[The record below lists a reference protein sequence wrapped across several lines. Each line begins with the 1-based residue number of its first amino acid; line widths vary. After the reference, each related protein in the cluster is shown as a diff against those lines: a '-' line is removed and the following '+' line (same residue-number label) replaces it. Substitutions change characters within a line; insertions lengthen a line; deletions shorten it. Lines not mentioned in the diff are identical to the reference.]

1 MSSFRQAWRSNLSLD
16 GLIPQEQGME
26 TFEATQAVAD
36 LQRPAMKTLV
46 IHNAED
52 VSFQQVW
59 AVLGRAFHFP
69 IQITRQIALQAHRD
83 GTANVFTASSEVIEA
98 KRSVCDRA
106 AETEGCPQLMFSMRD
121 A

>member
-1 MSSFRQAWRSNLSLD
+1 MK
-16 GLIPQEQGME
+16 
-26 TFEATQAVAD
+26 TFEASIAEAEV
-36 LQRPAMKTLV
+36 QRPTMKTLV

-59 AVLGRAFHFP
+59 AVLGQAFHFP

-83 GTANVFTASSEVIEA
+83 GTADVFTASREVIEA

-106 AETEGCPQLMFSMRD
+106 AETAGCPQLMFSMRD

>member
-1 MSSFRQAWRSNLSLD
+1 MK
-16 GLIPQEQGME
+16 
-26 TFEATQAVAD
+26 TFEASIAEAEV
-36 LQRPAMKTLV
+36 LRPTMKTLV

-59 AVLGRAFHFP
+59 AVLGRTFHFP
-69 IQITRQIALQAHRD
+69 IQITRQIALQAHRE
-83 GTANVFTASSEVIEA
+83 GTADVFTASREVIEA

>member
-1 MSSFRQAWRSNLSLD
+1 MK
-16 GLIPQEQGME
+16 
-26 TFEATQAVAD
+26 TFEASNAEAEV
-36 LQRPAMKTLV
+36 QRPTMKTLV
-46 IHNAED
+46 MHNAED

-83 GTANVFTASSEVIEA
+83 GTADVFTASREVIEA